1 MRKTILTCI
10 ICLLLCGRAGAGERS
25 PRYISLAPST
35 TEILFALGLDEEVVA
50 VSSFCN
56 FPEAARAKEKIGDFS
71 RPNIEKILSL
81 KPDYIF
87 CTGLEQAPVIEE
99 LRRLKLNVYVSDPV
113 SVSQLS
119 DSIKNI
125 GMITNKN
132 HEAQRIVQGIRK
144 GVSEMQERV
153 TRLNKPRPKVFIEIW
168 YDPLTTAGPGSF
180 VDELL
185 SIAGGENIASD
196 TKRPYSIYSPEQVI
210 KHKPDCILLAYM
222 GTQRPIEL
230 MLKRAGWQDIPAIR
244 NKCLY
249 DDINPDII
257 LRPGPRIIEGL
268 EEIHKRL
275 FNQ

>member
-1 MRKTILTCI
+1 MRKILLTFI
-10 ICLLLCGRAGAGERS
+10 ICLLLCGCAEARERS

-35 TEILFALGLDEEVVA
+35 TEILFALGLNEQVIA

-56 FPEAARAKEKIGDFS
+56 FPEAARTKEKIGDFS

-113 SVSQLS
+113 NVSQLL
-119 DSIKNI
+119 DSIRNI
-125 GMITNKN
+125 GAITQKKD
-132 HEAQRIVQGIRK
+132 A
-144 GVSEMQERV
+144 SEKIIGEISRAVGEVKARV
-153 TRLNKPRPKVFIEIW
+153 LRANKPRPKVFIEIW

-222 GTQRPIEL
+222 GVQRPSNLLLE
-230 MLKRAGWQDIPAIR
+230 RAGWQDIPAVR
-244 NKCLY
+244 NKRLY

-257 LRPGPRIIEGL
+257 LRPGPRIVEGL

-275 FNQ
+275 FNP